1 MACGVWR
8 VILREGVAS
17 VSVRSVAGEA
27 ALSTGSLRHIF
38 PGQTELLV
46 SALELVQENVRDR
59 ILALPEALTGL
70 ARAIAI
76 AIARELLPLDRERAV
91 ELEVQLSLAALAFSN
106 PALRRVRDGADAAV
120 LFACQRMLA
129 LIDHEYPLRN
139 GVDPE
144 LEARL
149 LHALL
154 DGLAAHLIQD
164 SHLLTA
170 VDALTILE
178 RHLSSLSTHDRTSAP
193 PTKEYQ

>member
-1 MACGVWR
+1 MWR